1 MHPSAKRSTPEVRK
15 LGHIWNVI
23 TPADMVFQTFAGLD
37 IKETEGKYT
46 EIPPNNLKVKS
57 GCDGKTT

>member
-23 TPADMVFQTFAGLD
+23 TPADMVFQTYVVLRAVLRMC
-37 IKETEGKYT
+37 
-46 EIPPNNLKVKS
+46 PV
-57 GCDGKTT
+57 TTGFS